1 MNPVLEAPPKEARER
16 REDAPPPPPPPEP
29 PGEDGGRDDSGDSP
43 PARKPLIGNAQLAM
57 LVLIAG
63 EIMFFSGLIGAFLV
77 FRFSGKPWPPPFQPR
92 LPVEVTAVN
101 TGLLLL
107 SSWFMA
113 RAQGALRRAE
123 PEALPRFLAAA
134 GVLGVLFLAV
144 QGYEWARL
152 VNFGLTASGSVYGSI
167 FYAIIGTHG
176 VHVLSAVVWLL
187 AVLVRARMGRYSARN
202 PEGVVA
208 CAMYWHL
215 VVGLWPV
222 LFCLVY
228 LL

>member
-1 MNPVLEAPPKEARER
+1 MNPVLEAPPKEAPER
-16 REDAPPPPPPPEP
+16 REGAPPPPPEP
-29 PGEDGGRDDSGDSP
+29 PANGDGGDNSGDSP
-43 PARKPLIGNAQLAM
+43 PARRPLLGNAQLAM

-63 EIMFFSGLIGAFLV
+63 ELMFFSGLIGAFLV

-113 RAQGALRRAE
+113 RAQLALKRDATD
-123 PEALPRFLAAA
+123 ALPRLLAAA
-134 GVLGVLFLAV
+134 GALGVLFLAI
-144 QGYEWARL
+144 QGYEWVRL

-176 VHVLSAVVWLL
+176 LHVFSAVVWLL
-187 AVLVRARMGRYSARN
+187 AVMARARMGKYSARN
-202 PEGVVA
+202 PTGVVA

-222 LFCLVY
+222 LFYLVY